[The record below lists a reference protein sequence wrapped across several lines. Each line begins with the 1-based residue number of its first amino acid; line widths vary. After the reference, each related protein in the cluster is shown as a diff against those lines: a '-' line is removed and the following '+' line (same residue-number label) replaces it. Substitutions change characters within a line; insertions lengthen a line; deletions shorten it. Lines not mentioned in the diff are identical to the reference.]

1 MRTTV
6 RDRSNL
12 RIADLKRRQ
21 PAATRLM
28 NVKVPGHI
36 LDAIERMA
44 QELDTTKTAAV
55 IALLEAGLELAGK
68 LKKK

>member
-1 MRTTV
+1 
-6 RDRSNL
+6 
-12 RIADLKRRQ
+12 
-21 PAATRLM
+21 M